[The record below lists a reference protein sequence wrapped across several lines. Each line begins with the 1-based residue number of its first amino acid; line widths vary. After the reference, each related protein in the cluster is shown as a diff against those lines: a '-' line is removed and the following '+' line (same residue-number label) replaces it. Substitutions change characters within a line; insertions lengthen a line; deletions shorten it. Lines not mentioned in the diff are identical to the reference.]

1 MVAIKHEQTIDQRW
15 WFDQQ
20 MYIHTIYVYYIWIL
34 YMLDIIYSMVYSNI
48 QIYICIHIYICWIEP
63 KWIAR
68 WLWIYSNQHD
78 HDFFKQ
84 THTGYLFGI
93 SVKGSHPLE
102 FIQHK
107 KQKNETF
114 CSDVECTQTKK
125 GRTKTLSNTARMAII
140 FLLPVHENDEAPSKN
155 CPIYNYYI
163 MLFYFVYNIF

>member
-1 MVAIKHEQTIDQRW
+1 MMVAIKHEQTIDQRW

-20 MYIHTIYVYYIWIL
+20 IYIHTIYVYYIWIL

-107 KQKNETF
+107 KQ
-114 CSDVECTQTKK
+114 QTWNFLFRCGMYSNQKRPYKDPIQHREDGHNLPASCPWKRWSPIKK
-125 GRTKTLSNTARMAII
+125 LSNLQ
-140 FLLPVHENDEAPSKN
+140 LL
-155 CPIYNYYI
+155 YYVI
-163 MLFYFVYNIF
+163 LFCI